1 MVSKEELRKKYKFM
15 REKFPELAPQIDAF
29 YSRAVYAP
37 TDYENRISAIMDR
50 LRIKYGFA
58 PTHERNAPPTPSAR
72 RPSQLTFGMS

>member
-1 MVSKEELRKKYKFM
+1 M
-15 REKFPELAPQIDAF
+15 R
-29 YSRAVYAP
+29 YYGRAVYAP

-72 RPSQLTFGMS
+72 RPSQLSLGVG

>member
-1 MVSKEELRKKYKFM
+1 VASVVLKPAAARRFLPFI

-29 YSRAVYAP
+29 YGRAVYAP

-58 PTHERNAPPTPSAR
+58 PTHER
-72 RPSQLTFGMS
+72 